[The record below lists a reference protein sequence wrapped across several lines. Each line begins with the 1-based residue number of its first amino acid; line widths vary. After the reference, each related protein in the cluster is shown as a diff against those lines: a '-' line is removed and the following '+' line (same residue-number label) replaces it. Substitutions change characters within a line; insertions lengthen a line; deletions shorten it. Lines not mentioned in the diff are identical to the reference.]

1 MATQQQKQYQGKPV
15 SDVRPANA
23 SDPGYDKEID
33 QVVVTL
39 ADGSKKTVRRTDVTN
54 A

>member
-1 MATQQQKQYQGKPV
+1 MTSQQQQYKGQPV
-15 SDVRPANA
+15 KEVRPATKD
-23 SDPGYDKEID
+23 DPGYDKEID

-39 ADGSKKTVRRTDVTN
+39 ASGDQKTVRRTEVTQ

>member
-1 MATQQQKQYQGKPV
+1 MAAQQQYQGKDV
-15 SDVRPANA
+15 SDVRPATAN
-23 SDPGYDKEID
+23 DPGYDKEID

-39 ADGSKKTVRRTDVTN
+39 ADGSKKTVRRSDVTKK

>member
-1 MATQQQKQYQGKPV
+1 MADQQQQYKGQFVK
-15 SDVRPANA
+15 DVRPATKN
-23 SDPGYDKEID
+23 DPGYDKEID

-39 ADGSKKTVRRTDVTN
+39 ADGNVKTVRRTEVTK